1 MKRVLLTIPNIPPS
15 PRIKEKSKHLLN
27 YPRYWQYFKSTQ
39 SSLKLKL
46 RTLNTYPTFCF
57 QYPKGTENKGLMQQ
71 KKAFTSEKSP
81 TPTGLV
87 CETNIAAVLPTWWTW
102 RHVKRLCMVT
112 FPVNAGTV
120 DGARI
125 PVNKGTYSRL
135 GVKVVCMKLS
145 TQASEFPEC
154 GRGPLYNSL

>member
-1 MKRVLLTIPNIPPS
+1 
-15 PRIKEKSKHLLN
+15 
-27 YPRYWQYFKSTQ
+27 
-39 SSLKLKL
+39 
-46 RTLNTYPTFCF
+46 
-57 QYPKGTENKGLMQQ
+57 
-71 KKAFTSEKSP
+71 
-81 TPTGLV
+81 
-87 CETNIAAVLPTWWTW
+87 
-102 RHVKRLCMVT
+102 MVT

-154 GRGPLYNSL
+154 GRGPLYNSLKVSLDEALLYALYLNCHSLGFSGKMKLQEYPHP